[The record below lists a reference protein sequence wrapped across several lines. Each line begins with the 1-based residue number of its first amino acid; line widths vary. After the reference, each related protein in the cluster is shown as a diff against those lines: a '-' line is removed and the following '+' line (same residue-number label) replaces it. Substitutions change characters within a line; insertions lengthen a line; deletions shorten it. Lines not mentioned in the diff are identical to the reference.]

1 MICEILAVSAEKT
14 RNELSQKPAAI
25 TNLKQVELEK
35 WKFWVLSEFYRLS
48 TVATKLFGFILIFC
62 EKSSPKCLLACC
74 PVLLV
79 TTAKTGS
86 IERGRFTELGPWS
99 AYDGD
104 WVGAEQGRELLLDP
118 SCCFF
123 TKQNHGFHAL
133 HWQLWQKWRIW
144 GFSAKLDCADFCRF
158 CYLFGIKFGPI
169 VHLSKFESGWLG
181 HPTTAAVPLLKVNC
195 LFG

>member
-1 MICEILAVSAEKT
+1 MKV
-14 RNELSQKPAAI
+14 
-25 TNLKQVELEK
+25 
-35 WKFWVLSEFYRLS
+35 FWILSEFYRLS

-104 WVGAEQGRELLLDP
+104 WVGAEHKKELLLDP
-118 SCCFF
+118 SCCFFFF

-133 HWQLWQKWRIW
+133 HWQCDKSG
-144 GFSAKLDCADFCRF
+144 GFQVSVLNWIVLISADFVIC
-158 CYLFGIKFGPI
+158 LESNL
-169 VHLSKFESGWLG
+169 VHLSKFESSWLG
-181 HPTTAAVPLLKVNC
+181 HHTTAAVPLLKVNC
-195 LFG
+195 LFGWFQKNKQ

>member
-1 MICEILAVSAEKT
+1 M
-14 RNELSQKPAAI
+14 
-25 TNLKQVELEK
+25 
-35 WKFWVLSEFYRLS
+35 SEFYRLS

-99 AYDGD
+99 AYEGD
-104 WVGAEQGRELLLDP
+104 WVGAEQRARITSIPVVVVFFLQNRTMAFMP
-118 SCCFF
+118 SISDCD
-123 TKQNHGFHAL
+123 KSEGFQVSVL
-133 HWQLWQKWRIW
+133 NWIVLV
-144 GFSAKLDCADFCRF
+144 SADFVIC
-158 CYLFGIKFGPI
+158 LESNL

-181 HPTTAAVPLLKVNC
+181 HHTTAAVPLLKVNC

>member
-1 MICEILAVSAEKT
+1 M
-14 RNELSQKPAAI
+14 
-25 TNLKQVELEK
+25 
-35 WKFWVLSEFYRLS
+35 FYRLS

-104 WVGAEQGRELLLDP
+104 WVGAEQGGELLLDP

-123 TKQNHGFHAL
+123 LQNRSMAFMPSISDCDKRGGFQVSVL
-133 HWQLWQKWRIW
+133 NWIVLI
-144 GFSAKLDCADFCRF
+144 SADFVIC
-158 CYLFGIKFGPI
+158 LESNL
-169 VHLSKFESGWLG
+169 VHLSKFESSWLG
-181 HPTTAAVPLLKVNC
+181 HHSCSTVIES
-195 LFG
+195 

>member
-1 MICEILAVSAEKT
+1 MICEILAVSAENT

-104 WVGAEQGRELLLDP
+104 WVGAEHGGELLLEP
-118 SCCFF
+118 SCCFL
-123 TKQNHGFHAL
+123 QNRTMAFIGNCDKSGGFQVSVL
-133 HWQLWQKWRIW
+133 NWIVLI
-144 GFSAKLDCADFCRF
+144 SADFVIC
-158 CYLFGIKFGPI
+158 LESNL
-169 VHLSKFESGWLG
+169 VHLSKFEGS
-181 HPTTAAVPLLKVNC
+181 
-195 LFG
+195 

>member
-1 MICEILAVSAEKT
+1 MICEILAVSAENT

-25 TNLKQVELEK
+25 TN
-35 WKFWVLSEFYRLS
+35 RLS

-104 WVGAEQGRELLLDP
+104 WVGAALALGVLEDMLELLVPDEPPAEELDAKP
-118 SCCFF
+118 EYCGFQRF
-123 TKQNHGFHAL
+123 TANWCAADTDRTLGRGSWGKVLAVR
-133 HWQLWQKWRIW
+133 WQMGELDKNFITMQTSSGEELNIIGERCIAELLGGW
-144 GFSAKLDCADFCRF
+144 G
-158 CYLFGIKFGPI
+158 
-169 VHLSKFESGWLG
+169 SKSSWLG
-181 HPTTAAVPLLKVNC
+181 V
-195 LFG
+195 

>member
-1 MICEILAVSAEKT
+1 M
-14 RNELSQKPAAI
+14 
-25 TNLKQVELEK
+25 
-35 WKFWVLSEFYRLS
+35 FYRLS

-104 WVGAEQGRELLLDP
+104 WVGAEHGGELLLDP
-118 SCCFF
+118 SCCCCFF
-123 TKQNHGFHAL
+123 TKQNHGF
-133 HWQLWQKWRIW
+133 QPSISDCDKSE
-144 GFSAKLDCADFCRF
+144 GFQVSVLNWIVLISADFVIC
-158 CYLFGIKFGPI
+158 L
-169 VHLSKFESGWLG
+169 ESNLVQWSICQSLG
-181 HPTTAAVPLLKVNC
+181 VVGLATTPQLQYRY
-195 LFG
+195 

>member
-1 MICEILAVSAEKT
+1 M
-14 RNELSQKPAAI
+14 
-25 TNLKQVELEK
+25 
-35 WKFWVLSEFYRLS
+35 FYRLS

-104 WVGAEQGRELLLDP
+104 WVGAEQGGELLLH
-118 SCCFF
+118 SSCCCFF
-123 TKQNHGFHAL
+123 TKQNHGFQPSISDCDKSEGFQVSVLNWIVLISADCVICL
-133 HWQLWQKWRIW
+133 ESNLVQWSICQSLGVVGLATTPQLQ
-144 GFSAKLDCADFCRF
+144 CR
-158 CYLFGIKFGPI
+158 Y
-169 VHLSKFESGWLG
+169 
-181 HPTTAAVPLLKVNC
+181 
-195 LFG
+195 